1 MPAVCGRCRYLF
13 EKIWMDWPNHEQN
26 DLSFFAKSSLSMYA
40 DDHKMFHF
48 RNNQSSVTLELRE
61 IGRNVPYSYDS
72 NLLAVNL
79 KRYHAMNIGDSED
92 KTMWHTIWVN
102 K

>member
-1 MPAVCGRCRYLF
+1 
-13 EKIWMDWPNHEQN
+13 
-26 DLSFFAKSSLSMYA
+26 MYA
-40 DDHKMFHF
+40 DDHTMFHF
-48 RNNQSSVTLELRE
+48 RNNQSSVTLQLRE

-92 KTMWHTIWVN
+92 KTM
-102 K
+102 

>member
-1 MPAVCGRCRYLF
+1 
-13 EKIWMDWPNHEQN
+13 
-26 DLSFFAKSSLSMYA
+26 MYA
-40 DDHKMFHF
+40 DDHKMFYF

-79 KRYHAMNIGDSED
+79 KRYHAMNIGDSELRQND
-92 KTMWHTIWVN
+92 VTHNLGEQVRN
-102 K
+102 KNRRKA